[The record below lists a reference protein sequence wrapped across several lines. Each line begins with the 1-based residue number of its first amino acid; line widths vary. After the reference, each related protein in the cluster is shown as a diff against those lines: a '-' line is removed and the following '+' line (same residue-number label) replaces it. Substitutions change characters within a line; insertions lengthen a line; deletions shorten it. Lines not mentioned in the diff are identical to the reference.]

1 MSDSAETNKRLIGVE
16 ISSKSLHI
24 VCLDSENKIIE
35 FETYTFS
42 DEGEIIS
49 QVVEYTQSFISR
61 NGKCEKIGVAVSG
74 LIDRKTNR
82 VRLSNRNPHHVD
94 LDLAGELKK
103 SLNIE
108 VVLENDANAAA
119 FGEFKLGAG
128 LGSENMFFATLG
140 DGVGGAII
148 LGGKLWRGASG
159 YAGEFG
165 FTAIDT
171 EGTRLENVA
180 SEAGIIRRIN
190 NRLVQDQSSSLGSIE
205 NITIADVVRE
215 ANSGDEFAQMMLQ
228 RTGNFVGIATANVIN
243 FLNIERIVFGGTV
256 MLAENHVL
264 NSIIESAKNLSFE
277 PCFETTKIFTSELGD
292 KAAAIGVALLASAE

>member
-1 MSDSAETNKRLIGVE
+1 MSDSAETNNRLIGVE
-16 ISSKSLHI
+16 ISSKSLHL
-24 VCLDSENKIIE
+24 VCLNSENKIIE
-35 FETYTFS
+35 FETHTFV
-42 DEGEIIS
+42 DVNEIIP
-49 QVVEYTQSFISR
+49 QVVEHTQSFISR
-61 NGKCEKIGVAVSG
+61 NGKFEKIGVAVSG
-74 LIDRKTNR
+74 LIDQKTNR
-82 VRLSNRNPHHVD
+82 IRLSNRNPQHAE
-94 LDLAGELKK
+94 LDLAVELKK
-103 SLNIE
+103 SLKIE
-108 VVLENDANAAA
+108 VILENDANAAA

-128 LGSENMFFATLG
+128 RGSENLFFATLG

-148 LGGKLWRGASG
+148 LDGKLWRGASG

-165 FTAIDT
+165 FTSIDT
-171 EGTRLENVA
+171 EGTRLEDVA
-180 SEAGIIRRIN
+180 SEVGIIRRIN

-205 NITIADVVRE
+205 NINIVDVVRE

-277 PCFETTKIFTSELGD
+277 PCFETTCILTSELGE
-292 KAAAIGVALLASAE
+292 KAAAIGVALLAQSK